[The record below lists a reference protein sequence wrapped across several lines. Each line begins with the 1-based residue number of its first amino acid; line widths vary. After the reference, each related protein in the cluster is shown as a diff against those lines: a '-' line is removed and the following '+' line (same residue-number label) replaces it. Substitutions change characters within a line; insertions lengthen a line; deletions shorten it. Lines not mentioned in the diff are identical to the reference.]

1 MAFEY
6 QNYSSLG
13 VNLNRQK
20 YGPLDISNV
29 FANPADFQ
37 YYITKGTYTTGVS
50 TYWYTNETTKV
61 TPYPYTGQVVS
72 VIDGTEVHLYL
83 ITNADLDTCTYEEI
97 GTSSAGMLFVATEE
111 ALKTPGTPPNG
122 VPNDLELGQ
131 QAWVSSNNKI
141 YTLTEIGTPGDVTS
155 YEWEVQSSDAPVWND
170 TNQLV
175 NFYVTDWSTY
185 NSLGSK
191 DGNTLYFLS
200 DAQKIF
206 KGTQDVTS
214 SIVVI
219 TTPTTNFP
227 EVTNAFTNKLY
238 IDTTTFEVRITT
250 DKQNWINVSPGYI
263 TDGSNWAQTTDD
275 SKLATV
281 GAIKAGIGASFIAK
295 LGTGEA
301 NVIIT
306 ATADGGIQR
315 TSAKIGGATLAGTT
329 DANTLATEAA
339 VETAIEAGTANKVDK
354 VTGTVGNA
362 MEFGADGAIVDSG
375 MAFGGATLGASPNA
389 TTLAT
394 EAAVEDAISW
404 KTLTSE

>member
-1 MAFEY
+1 MAAINKSLVTTAFPLQY
-6 QNYSSLG
+6 VRQFAGALDRDSVFYNLGDATTYATSSPRAYVG
-13 VNLNRQK
+13 QI
-20 YGPLDISNV
+20 ISV
-29 FANPADFQ
+29 
-37 YYITKGTYTTGVS
+37 V
-50 TYWYTNETTKV
+50 NETENSTQL
-61 TPYPYTGQVVS
+61 Y
-72 VIDGTEVHLYL
+72 VIANTAGELQEVGS
-83 ITNADLDTCTYEEI
+83 
-97 GTSSAGMLFVATEE
+97 GTSVAMIFVDTIT
-111 ALKTPGTPPNG
+111 ALKTLGEPPTG
-122 VPNDLELGQ
+122 VPDDLAIGQ
-131 QAWVSSNNKI
+131 QAFVSEDQKI
-141 YTLTEIGTPGDVTS
+141 HFLTSIGTDGDPTT
-155 YEWEVQSSDAPVWND
+155 YNWEVQASDAPTWND
-170 TNQLV
+170 TNALV
-175 NFYVTDWSTY
+175 NFYVTDRTGYTSIGT
-185 NSLGSK
+185 K
-191 DGNTLYFLS
+191 DQNTLYFLS
-200 DAQKIF
+200 DEQIVY
-206 KGTQDVTS
+206 KGTTDYTNS
-214 SIVVI
+214 IIVVSGGA
-219 TTPTTNFP
+219 FP
-227 EVTNAFTNKLY
+227 EVTSAIPNKLY
-238 IDTTTFEVRITT
+238 IDSDSFEVRITA
-250 DKQNWINVSPGYI
+250 DKAAWINVSPGYI

-295 LGTGEA
+295 IGTGEA

-404 KTLTSE
+404 KELTSE